1 MPSSL
6 ITRARYSVPLSG
18 NRETD
23 KLTALCRG
31 LREYLESLRF
41 TDPVGGREFAFDHV
55 VETWAPPETPAAM
68 PAAAVY
74 TTEKGVITPAKM
86 APTFPDENKLPDG
99 RYLLDMGEFS
109 LDLNVEV
116 WSKDAAQRRAFAMA
130 LDDAFC
136 PVAWAYGFRLVLPH
150 YFNAIATYTPLG
162 TAFADS
168 ETEAARGHKVMT
180 IGLAASVRFMRVI
193 APLPMTTQVQ
203 LTVDKRPPDII
214 TADGVVEGTPR

>member
-74 TTEKGVITPAKM
+74 TTEKGVVTPAKM
-86 APTFPDENKLPDG
+86 APTFPGENKLPDG

-136 PVAWAYGFRLVLPH
+136 PVAWACFHWLAH
-150 YFNAIATYTPLG
+150 
-162 TAFADS
+162 
-168 ETEAARGHKVMT
+168 AAMT
-180 IGLAASVRFMRVI
+180 LSALAAVGPAR
-193 APLPMTTQVQ
+193 AATTTNSPA
-203 LTVDKRPPDII
+203 LIGRPWRH
-214 TADGVVEGTPR
+214 ALRG